1 MSNENMMQMRNTT
14 QNPFTDI
21 IQQLDTIG
29 NDVYELRKAHV
40 LSTKA
45 DPEQI
50 LTATQAAELLQ
61 VSLPTFREWDKR
73 GYLAR
78 RTIAGEIRYLRSEII
93 ASLQKPEVSR
103 VQSRKTRKR
112 NAL

>member
-1 MSNENMMQMRNTT
+1 ME
-14 QNPFTDI
+14 NPFAQIDGRLRNIEVFVLDI
-21 IQQLDTIG
+21 KHDL
-29 NDVYELRKAHV
+29 LPK
-40 LSTKA
+40 LSAA

-93 ASLQKPEVSR
+93 ASLRKPEISR
-103 VQSRKTRKR
+103 VQKRKGV
-112 NAL
+112 NHG